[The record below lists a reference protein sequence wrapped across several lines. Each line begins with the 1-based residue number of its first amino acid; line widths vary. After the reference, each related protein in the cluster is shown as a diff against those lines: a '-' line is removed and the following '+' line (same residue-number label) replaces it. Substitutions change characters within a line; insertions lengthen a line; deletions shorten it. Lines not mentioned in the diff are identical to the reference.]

1 MESLTNNQLVNLL
14 SQFNISQEGIAEFQ
28 SKPKYSIF
36 GIPLIIYYF
45 MKTDLEIDGHTFTWL
60 EAEDIKSIFSK
71 MSDQLKIK
79 AMLGMLRNSRARNHA
94 CQSRTA

>member
-14 SQFNISQEGIAEFQ
+14 SQFNISQEEIAEFQ

-45 MKTDLEIDGHTFTWL
+45 MKTELEIDGHTFTWL